1 VVDSI
6 SGVFAALAD
15 PTRRSIYEKL
25 LGSGGGCNATEIAQ
39 VAEVSR
45 QAIVKHLQVL
55 VKAGLA
61 TSKRDGR
68 EVRYLCTQG
77 GTSNVVD
84 WLTRSSA
91 AWDRRIAVLRDQV
104 ESESRAGPGN
114 LGRENWSVPT

>member
-25 LGSGGGCNATEIAQ
+25 LGSGSGRNATEIAQ
-39 VAEVSR
+39 VADVSR

-61 TSKRDGR
+61 TSTRDGR
-68 EVRYLCTQG
+68 EVRYLVTQG
-77 GTSNVVD
+77 GTSDVVD
-84 WLTRSSA
+84 WLARSSA
-91 AWDRRIAVLRDQV
+91 AWDRRIALLRDQI
-104 ESESRAGPGN
+104 E
-114 LGRENWSVPT
+114 T

>member
-1 VVDSI
+1 VADSI
-6 SGVFAALAD
+6 SGVFGALAD

-25 LGSGGGCNATEIAQ
+25 LGSGNGLNATEIAQ
-39 VAEVSR
+39 GAAVSR

-68 EVRYLCTQG
+68 EVRYLVIQG
-77 GTSNVVD
+77 GTFDVVD

-91 AWDRRIAVLRDQV
+91 AWDRRIGVLRDQV
-104 ESESRAGPGN
+104 ETESR
-114 LGRENWSVPT
+114 RRSS

>member
-15 PTRRSIYEKL
+15 PTRRSIYENL
-25 LGSGGGCNATEIAQ
+25 LGSGDGRNATEIAQ
-39 VAEVSR
+39 VADVSR

-61 TSKRDGR
+61 TSARNGR
-68 EVRYLCTQG
+68 EVRYLVTKD
-77 GTSNVVD
+77 GTSDAVD
-84 WLTRSSA
+84 WLVRSSA

-104 ESESRAGPGN
+104 ETESR
-114 LGRENWSVPT
+114 RRSS

>member
-1 VVDSI
+1 MVDSI

-15 PTRRSIYEKL
+15 PTRRSIYENL
-25 LGSGGGCNATEIAQ
+25 LGSGSGRNATEISQ
-39 VAEVSR
+39 VTDVSR

-68 EVRYLCTQG
+68 EVRYLVTQG
-77 GTSNVVD
+77 GTSNVVS

-91 AWDRRIAVLRDQV
+91 AWDRRIGALRDQV
-104 ESESRAGPGN
+104 ETDARQSS
-114 LGRENWSVPT
+114 S